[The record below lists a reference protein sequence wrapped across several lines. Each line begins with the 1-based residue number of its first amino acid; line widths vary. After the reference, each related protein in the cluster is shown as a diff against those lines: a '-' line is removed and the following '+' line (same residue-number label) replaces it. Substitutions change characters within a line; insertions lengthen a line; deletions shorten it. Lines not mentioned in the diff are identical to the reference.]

1 MYNRG
6 AENNTP
12 LFRFDFCR
20 QGRHRA
26 KERKTKMKQEKSAIA
41 SYKLYNYSDEHEG
54 FKIHSFM
61 INEMGLRNNELLLYA
76 LIYTYF
82 RDAEPFKLSRIAISK
97 IIGCSVRTLD
107 HTFETLLERDY
118 IYKVGVSGKGV
129 IEYAINIAHLPE
141 IPMHANIIRLYC
153 EEMEA
158 QTRS

>member
-1 MYNRG
+1 
-6 AENNTP
+6 
-12 LFRFDFCR
+12 
-20 QGRHRA
+20 
-26 KERKTKMKQEKSAIA
+26 MKQQKSAIA

-61 INEMGLRNNELLLYA
+61 INDMGLKNNELLLYA

-82 RDAEPFKLSRIAISK
+82 RDAEPFNLSRIAISK

-107 HTFETLLERDY
+107 HTFEALLERGY
-118 IYKVGVSGKGV
+118 IYKVGISGKGV
-129 IEYAINIAHLPE
+129 IEYAINIEHLPE

-158 QTRS
+158 ETRS